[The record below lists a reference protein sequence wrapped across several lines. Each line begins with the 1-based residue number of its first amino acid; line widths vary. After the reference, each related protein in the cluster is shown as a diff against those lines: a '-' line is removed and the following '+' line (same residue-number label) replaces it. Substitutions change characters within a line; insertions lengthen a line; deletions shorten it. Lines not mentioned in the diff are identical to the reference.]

1 MKKKSVIT
9 LAAAT
14 LFGLSLGFSEE
25 VSADQ
30 HLTTEQYTVQ
40 PGDTLYEIAMK
51 KGVNV
56 PMLESSNPHITNP
69 DVIYSGQNITIPFS
83 GPGEPSRDSDKYYVR
98 EADTLSGI
106 ARRRGSSVS
115 DIVAANDLAD
125 PDFIVVDQMLII
137 PGTATE
143 DPSKPLPPTPT
154 DYTVK
159 EGDTLSEIG
168 EMYGLTAETIFN
180 SNRLAV
186 SDPDLI
192 YPGQVLI
199 IP

>member
-1 MKKKSVIT
+1 MNKKSVIT
-9 LAAAT
+9 LAA
-14 LFGLSLGFSEE
+14 LSLFSLSLSFSEE

-30 HLTTEQYTVQ
+30 HQSTDQYTIQ
-40 PGDTLYEIAMK
+40 SGDTLYEIAMK

-56 PMLESSNPHITNP
+56 PLIEASNPHITYP
-69 DVIYSGQNITIPFS
+69 DIIYSGQTITIPLVE
-83 GPGEPSRDSDKYYVR
+83 PGEPSRSTDMYVVR

-106 ARRRGSSVS
+106 ARRRGSSIS
-115 DIVAANDLAD
+115 DIVAANDLSD
-125 PDFIVVDQMLII
+125 PDFIVVDQELLI

-143 DPSKPLPPTPT
+143 DPSDPLPPTPR

-168 EMYGLTAETIFN
+168 ELYGVTAEQIFN

-192 YPGQVLI
+192 YTGQVLI